1 MIIIDYDFVDEI
13 FEAAISQLFSLLILF
28 TYLEDTGI
36 LKWNLTFF
44 FM

>member
-13 FEAAISQLFSLLILF
+13 FEAAISQLFSFDFI
-28 TYLEDTGI
+28 YLEDTGI

-44 FM
+44 M